1 MSANILFLCKIFHN
15 YNQSTIIFHQTNCLQ
30 KLEKQELERNS
41 TFLFWSL
48 NIDLFT
54 NIWSSFAFCLLCV
67 RRWTINDIGYV
78 TMILRLFS
86 YFVIIW
92 CENKVDYFLSK
103 FCQITT
109 APETGET
116 ELFKKIFR
124 ENEVNYF
131 FSKFCQIATAM
142 NTIEMLPF

>member
-1 MSANILFLCKIFHN
+1 MSANILFLVKIFHN

-54 NIWSSFAFCLLCV
+54 NIWSSFVFCLLCV

-86 YFVIIW
+86 YFVIIR
-92 CENKVDYFLSK
+92 CENKVDYFEIVPSK
-103 FCQITT
+103 KRGFLLKIIQYTFAKGKRYLPISFFFI
-109 APETGET
+109 AA
-116 ELFKKIFR
+116 LFKEFPFIK
-124 ENEVNYF
+124 
-131 FSKFCQIATAM
+131 
-142 NTIEMLPF
+142 MLSHY